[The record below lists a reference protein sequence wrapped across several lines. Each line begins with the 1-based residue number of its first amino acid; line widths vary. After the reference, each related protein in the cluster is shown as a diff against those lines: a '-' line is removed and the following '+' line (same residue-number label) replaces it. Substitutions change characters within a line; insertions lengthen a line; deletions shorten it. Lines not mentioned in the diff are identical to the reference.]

1 MGSCVSRVPVQTCGM
16 TRVPV
21 QTYGCVMK
29 LYESSRC
36 KFYPG
41 NCRSTPVAI
50 ATAARVT
57 ETLKLARKEVALG
70 NLQTSGP

>member
-1 MGSCVSRVPVQTCGM
+1 MM
-16 TRVPV
+16 
-21 QTYGCVMK
+21 
-29 LYESSRC
+29 LYESSRRE
-36 KFYPG
+36 FYPG

-57 ETLKLARKEVALG
+57 ETLRLARKEVALG